1 MKSITTLKVNCKDCH
16 RCVRSCPVK
25 AIGIDKGQ
33 ARVVENRCI
42 VCGRCVTECP
52 QKAKQVENQ
61 VAEIKA
67 KIASGYKVIMS
78 LAPSFIGS
86 FPEYKGKELFQA
98 IKSLGF
104 YDVEE
109 TAIGAEIVS
118 SHYSRMLEESQE
130 PVISACCPVVVNV
143 IKTYYPDLV
152 KNIAPV
158 VSPMIAHG
166 KVIKHRSGNDTYV
179 VFAGPCVAKI
189 GEAEKDADSIDAVIT
204 FEQLR
209 QWLQESDRHYAVK
222 DTAPQQVA
230 LEPQGRGRYFPISG
244 GILKS
249 FMDHDE
255 TDTEIITVDGIENCM
270 ETFDALGKGEISP
283 RFIEALAC
291 SGGCIG
297 GPVSGNQQCRA
308 AKRREVIN
316 YAKNSG
322 RDSEQDYDKTLSFAR
337 IHEAKPV
344 AFPMPTE
351 AEIADILRQTGKT
364 AAADEK
370 NCGACGYNSCRD
382 KAIAVY
388 QGLAENDMC
397 VPYMRSKAESFAN
410 IIVTNSLNAIIVVDN
425 RMIIQDF
432 NPAAQAMFDWGREMT
447 TGMNLGE
454 IMDCAHF
461 VYAAKSGNKVVG
473 KRVEY
478 VHYGLVTEQMIIP
491 VPKHDVIIAI
501 ITNVTDQEKK
511 LKELELMK
519 LETIKKATQVIDKQ
533 MHVAQEIAG
542 LLGETTAET
551 KSALLEVIW
560 LLKGKEEA

>member
-61 VAEIKA
+61 VTQIKA
-67 KIASGYKVIMS
+67 KIASGHKVLMS

-86 FPEYKGKELFQA
+86 FPEYKGNELFQA
-98 IKSLGF
+98 IKGLGF

-130 PVISACCPVVVNV
+130 PIISACCPVVVNV
-143 IKTYYPDLV
+143 IKTYYPELV
-152 KNIAPV
+152 KNIAQV
-158 VSPMIAHG
+158 VSPMVAHG
-166 KVIKHRSGNDTYV
+166 KVIKQRSGNDTYV

-189 GEAEKDADSIDAVIT
+189 EEAAKDTTSIDAVIT

-209 QWLQESDRHYAVK
+209 QWLQESSWKNVVNNVQEDKV
-222 DTAPQQVA
+222 PV
-230 LEPQGRGRYFPISG
+230 EPQGRGRYFPISG

-270 ETFDALGKGEISP
+270 ETFDALGKGDISP

-297 GPVSGNQQCRA
+297 GPVSGNQQCMA

-316 YAKNSG
+316 YAKNNG
-322 RDSEQDYDKTLSFAR
+322 RDSELDYDKSLSFAR
-337 IHEAKPV
+337 IHQAKPV
-344 AFPMPTE
+344 EFSMPTE

-425 RMIIQDF
+425 RMVIQDF
-432 NPAAQAMFDWGREMT
+432 NPAAQMMFDWGREMT
-447 TGMNLGE
+447 IGMNLGE
-454 IMDCAHF
+454 IMDCSHF
-461 VYAAKSGNKVVG
+461 VYAAKSGNKIVG

-478 VHYGLVTEQMIIP
+478 AHYGLVTEQMIIP

-501 ITNVTDQEKK
+501 ITNVTEQEKK

>member
-61 VAEIKA
+61 VLEIKN
-67 KIASGYKVIMS
+67 KIAYGYKVVMS
-78 LAPSFIGS
+78 LAPSFISS
-86 FPEYKGKELFQA
+86 FPEYQGDELIQA

-104 YDVEE
+104 TDVEE

-118 SHYSRMLEESQE
+118 AHYSRMLEESNE
-130 PVISACCPVVVNV
+130 PIISACCPVVVNV
-143 IKTYYPDLV
+143 IKTYYPELV

-158 VSPMIAHG
+158 VSPMVAHG
-166 KVIKHRSGNDTYV
+166 KVIKQRSGNDTYV

-189 GEAEKDADSIDAVIT
+189 EEAEKDADSIDAVIT
-204 FEQLR
+204 FEQLQ
-209 QWLQESDRHYAVK
+209 QWLIESRHNNFTEKRISA
-222 DTAPQQVA
+222 
-230 LEPQGRGRYFPISG
+230 EPQGRGRYFPISG

-270 ETFDALGKGEISP
+270 ETFDALIKGDISP

-297 GPVSGNQQCRA
+297 GPVSGNQQCTA
-308 AKRREVIN
+308 AKRRQVIN
-316 YAKNSG
+316 YAKSNS
-322 RDSEQDYDKTLSFAR
+322 RETELDDNSALSFTR
-337 IHEAKPV
+337 IHQAMPV
-344 AFPMPTE
+344 EYPLPTE
-351 AEIADILRQTGKT
+351 AEIADILSQTGKT

-382 KAIAVY
+382 KAIAVF

-410 IIVTNSLNAIIVVDN
+410 IIVTNSLNAIIVVDQ

-432 NPAAQAMFDWGREMT
+432 NPAAQTMFDWGREMA

-454 IMDCAHF
+454 IMDCSHF

-473 KRVEY
+473 KRIEY

-501 ITNVTDQEKK
+501 ITNVTEQEKK

>member
-33 ARVVENRCI
+33 ARVVENKCI
-42 VCGRCVTECP
+42 LCGRCVTECP
-52 QKAKQVENQ
+52 QKAKQVQNE
-61 VAEIKA
+61 VLVIKE
-67 KIASGYKVIMS
+67 KIAAGYKVIVS
-78 LAPSFIGS
+78 LAPSFVS
-86 FPEYKGKELFQA
+86 AFPEYQRDELIEA
-98 IKSLGF
+98 IRSLGVSG
-104 YDVEE
+104 VEE

-118 SHYSRMLEESQE
+118 AHYSQMLEESKE
-130 PVISACCPVVVNV
+130 PIISACCPVIVNV
-143 IKTYYPDLV
+143 IETYYPQLV

-158 VSPMIAHG
+158 VSPMVAHG
-166 KVIKHRSGNDTYV
+166 KVIKQRLGSDTYV

-189 GEAEKDADSIDAVIT
+189 EEAEKEACSIDAVLT

-209 QWLQESDRHYAVK
+209 QWLTENEIKHLAISNSSFQ
-222 DTAPQQVA
+222 
-230 LEPQGRGRYFPISG
+230 PQGRGRYFPISG

-249 FMDHDE
+249 FMEHDE

-270 ETFDALGKGEISP
+270 ETFNALIRGDITP

-297 GPVSGNQQCRA
+297 GPVSGNQQCTA

-316 YAKNSG
+316 YAKNG
-322 RDSEQDYDKTLSFAR
+322 IRDTKLDYDTNLDFNRTHQAM
-337 IHEAKPV
+337 PV
-344 AFPMPTE
+344 EFPIPNE
-351 AEIADILRQTGKT
+351 LEIADILRQTGKIT
-364 AAADEK
+364 AADEK
-370 NCGACGYNSCRD
+370 NCGACGYNSCRE

-410 IIVTNSLNAIIVVDN
+410 IIVTNSLNAIIVVDQ
-425 RMIIQDF
+425 RMVIQDF
-432 NPAAQAMFDWGREMT
+432 NPAAKEMFNWEHEMVK
-447 TGMNLGE
+447 GINLSE
-454 IMDCAHF
+454 IMECSHF
-461 VYAAKSGNKVVG
+461 VHAAQTGDKIVG
-473 KRVEY
+473 KRIEY
-478 VHYGLVTEQMIIP
+478 FQHGLVTEQMIIP

-501 ITNVTDQEKK
+501 ITDVTEQEKR
-511 LKELELMK
+511 LKELEVMK

>member
-52 QKAKQVENQ
+52 QKAKQVKNQ
-61 VAEIKA
+61 VMDVKN
-67 KIASGYKVIMS
+67 KIAYGYKVVMS
-78 LAPSFIGS
+78 LAPSFISS
-86 FPEYKGKELFQA
+86 FPEYQGDELIQA
-98 IKSLGF
+98 IKNLGF
-104 YDVEE
+104 TDVEE

-118 SHYSRMLEESQE
+118 AHYSRMLEESNE

-143 IKTYYPDLV
+143 IKTYYPELV

-158 VSPMIAHG
+158 VSPMVAHG
-166 KVIKHRSGNDTYV
+166 KVIKQRSGNDTYV

-189 GEAEKDADSIDAVIT
+189 GEAEKDANSIDAVIT

-209 QWLQESDRHYAVK
+209 QWLIESRHNNFTEKRISA
-222 DTAPQQVA
+222 
-230 LEPQGRGRYFPISG
+230 EPQGRGRYFPISG

-270 ETFDALGKGEISP
+270 ETFDALIKGDISP

-297 GPVSGNQQCRA
+297 GPVSGNQQCMA
-308 AKRREVIN
+308 AKRRQVIN
-316 YAKNSG
+316 YAKSNS
-322 RDSEQDYDKTLSFAR
+322 RETELDDNSALSFTR
-337 IHEAKPV
+337 IHQAMPIEYPL
-344 AFPMPTE
+344 PTE
-351 AEIADILRQTGKT
+351 AEITDILSQTGKT
-364 AAADEK
+364 TAADEK

-382 KAIAVY
+382 KAIAVF

-410 IIVTNSLNAIIVVDN
+410 IIVTNSLNAIIVVDQ

-432 NPAAQAMFDWGREMT
+432 NPAAQKMFDWGREMA

-461 VYAAKSGNKVVG
+461 IYVAKSGNKVVG
-473 KRVEY
+473 KRIEY

-501 ITNVTDQEKK
+501 ITDVTGQEKK

>member
-52 QKAKQVENQ
+52 QKAKQVKNQ
-61 VAEIKA
+61 VLEIKN
-67 KIASGYKVIMS
+67 KIAYGYKVVMS
-78 LAPSFIGS
+78 LAPSFISS
-86 FPEYKGKELFQA
+86 FPEYQGDELIQA
-98 IKSLGF
+98 IKNLGF
-104 YDVEE
+104 TDVEE

-118 SHYSRMLEESQE
+118 AHYSRMLEESNE

-143 IKTYYPDLV
+143 IKTYYPELV

-158 VSPMIAHG
+158 VSPMVAHG
-166 KVIKHRSGNDTYV
+166 KVIKQRSGNDTYV

-209 QWLQESDRHYAVK
+209 QWLTESRHNNFTEKRMSA
-222 DTAPQQVA
+222 
-230 LEPQGRGRYFPISG
+230 EPQGRGRYFPISG

-270 ETFDALGKGEISP
+270 ETFDALIKGDISP

-297 GPVSGNQQCRA
+297 GPVSGNQQCMA
-308 AKRREVIN
+308 AKRRQVIN
-316 YAKNSG
+316 YAKSNSQ
-322 RDSEQDYDKTLSFAR
+322 ETELDYNSALSFTR
-337 IHEAKPV
+337 IHQAMPV
-344 AFPMPTE
+344 EYPLPTE
-351 AEIADILRQTGKT
+351 AEIADILSQTGKT
-364 AAADEK
+364 TAADEK

-382 KAIAVY
+382 KAIAVF

-410 IIVTNSLNAIIVVDN
+410 IIVTNSLNAIIVVDQ
-425 RMIIQDF
+425 RMIMQDF
-432 NPAAQAMFDWGREMT
+432 NPAAQTMFDWGREMA

-454 IMDCAHF
+454 IMDCSHF

-473 KRVEY
+473 KRIEY

-501 ITNVTDQEKK
+501 ITNVTEQEKK

>member
-52 QKAKQVENQ
+52 QKAKQVKNQ
-61 VAEIKA
+61 VMDIKN
-67 KIASGYKVIMS
+67 KIAYGYKVVMS
-78 LAPSFIGS
+78 LAPSFISS
-86 FPEYKGKELFQA
+86 FPEYQGDELIQA
-98 IKSLGF
+98 IKNLGF
-104 YDVEE
+104 TDVEE

-118 SHYSRMLEESQE
+118 AHYSRMLEESNE

-143 IKTYYPDLV
+143 IKTYYPELV

-158 VSPMIAHG
+158 VSPMVAHG
-166 KVIKHRSGNDTYV
+166 KVIKQRSGNDTYV

-189 GEAEKDADSIDAVIT
+189 GEAEKDANSIDAVIT

-209 QWLQESDRHYAVK
+209 QWLIESQHNNFTEKRISA
-222 DTAPQQVA
+222 
-230 LEPQGRGRYFPISG
+230 EPQGRGRYFPISG

-270 ETFDALGKGEISP
+270 ETFDALIKGDISP

-297 GPVSGNQQCRA
+297 GPVSGNRQCMA
-308 AKRREVIN
+308 AKRRKVIN
-316 YAKNSG
+316 YAKSNS
-322 RDSEQDYDKTLSFAR
+322 RETELDDNSALSFTR
-337 IHEAKPV
+337 IHQAMPV
-344 AFPMPTE
+344 AYPLPTE
-351 AEIADILRQTGKT
+351 AEIVDILSQTGKT
-364 AAADEK
+364 TAADEK

-382 KAIAVY
+382 KAIAVF

-410 IIVTNSLNAIIVVDN
+410 IIVTNSLNAIIVVDQ

-432 NPAAQAMFDWGREMT
+432 NPAAQKMFDWGREMA

-473 KRVEY
+473 KRIEY
-478 VHYGLVTEQMIIP
+478 GPYGLVTEQMIIP

-501 ITNVTDQEKK
+501 ITDVTEQEKK

>member
-52 QKAKQVENQ
+52 QKAKQVKNQ
-61 VAEIKA
+61 VMDVKN
-67 KIASGYKVIMS
+67 KIAYGYKVVMS
-78 LAPSFIGS
+78 LAPSFISS
-86 FPEYKGKELFQA
+86 FPEYQGDELIQA
-98 IKSLGF
+98 IKNLGF
-104 YDVEE
+104 TDVEE

-118 SHYSRMLEESQE
+118 AHYSRMLEESNE

-143 IKTYYPDLV
+143 IKTYYPELV

-158 VSPMIAHG
+158 VSPMVAHG
-166 KVIKHRSGNDTYV
+166 KVIKQRSGNDTYV

-189 GEAEKDADSIDAVIT
+189 GEAEKDANSIDAVIT

-209 QWLQESDRHYAVK
+209 QWLLESRHNNFAEK
-222 DTAPQQVA
+222 RISA
-230 LEPQGRGRYFPISG
+230 EPQGRGRYFPISG

-270 ETFDALGKGEISP
+270 ETFDALIKGDISP

-297 GPVSGNQQCRA
+297 GPVSGNQQCMA
-308 AKRREVIN
+308 AKRRQVIN
-316 YAKNSG
+316 YAKSNS
-322 RDSEQDYDKTLSFAR
+322 RETELDDNSALSFTR
-337 IHEAKPV
+337 IHQAMPIEYPL
-344 AFPMPTE
+344 PTE
-351 AEIADILRQTGKT
+351 AEITDILSQTGKT
-364 AAADEK
+364 TAADEK

-382 KAIAVY
+382 KAIAVF

-410 IIVTNSLNAIIVVDN
+410 IIVTNSLNAIIVVDQ

-432 NPAAQAMFDWGREMT
+432 NPAAQNMFDWGREMA

-461 VYAAKSGNKVVG
+461 VYVAKSGNKVVG
-473 KRVEY
+473 KRIEY

-501 ITNVTDQEKK
+501 ITDVTGQEKK

>member
-52 QKAKQVENQ
+52 QKAKQVKNS
-61 VAEIKA
+61 VTEIKE
-67 KIASGYKVIMS
+67 KIASGCKVFMS
-78 LAPSFIGS
+78 LAPSFIGL
-86 FPEYKGKELFQA
+86 FPEYKGNELFQA

-118 SHYSRMLEESQE
+118 FHYSRMLEESQE
-130 PVISACCPVVVNV
+130 PIISACCPVVVSV
-143 IKTYYPDLV
+143 IKTYYPELV

-166 KVIKHRSGNDTYV
+166 KVIKQRSGNDTYV

-189 GEAEKDADSIDAVIT
+189 EEAEKAAHSINAVIT

-209 QWLQESDRHYAVK
+209 QWLKESNQQNVVENAVEK
-222 DTAPQQVA
+222 QTPA
-230 LEPQGRGRYFPISG
+230 EPQGRGRYFPISG

-270 ETFDALGKGEISP
+270 ESFDALAKRNISP

-297 GPVSGNQQCRA
+297 GPVSGNRQCMA

-316 YAKNSG
+316 YAKSNS
-322 RDSEQDYDKTLSFAR
+322 RDSELDYDKTLSFAR
-337 IHEAKPV
+337 IHQAKPV
-344 AFPMPTE
+344 EFPMPTE

-432 NPAAQAMFDWGREMT
+432 NPAAQTMFEWGREMT
-447 TGMNLGE
+447 IGMNLGE
-454 IMDCAHF
+454 IMDCSHF
-461 VYAAKSGNKVVG
+461 VYAAKSGNKIVG
-473 KRVEY
+473 KRIEY
-478 VHYGLVTEQMIIP
+478 VYYGLVTEQMIIP

-501 ITNVTDQEKK
+501 ITNVTEQEKK